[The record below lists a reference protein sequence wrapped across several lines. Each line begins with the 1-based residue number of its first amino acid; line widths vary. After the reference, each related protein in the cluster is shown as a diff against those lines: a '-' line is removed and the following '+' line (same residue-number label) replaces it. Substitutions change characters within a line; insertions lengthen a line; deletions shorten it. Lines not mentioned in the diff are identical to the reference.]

1 LYFFAFGCGYALV
14 LPAVQT
20 IAVPMR
26 RRRFVR
32 VHILVFLAPA
42 VLIYTAFMIYPL
54 FDSLWLSLNNKG
66 ATANQVFVGIQNYQ
80 TLFGQEQ
87 WSKPFWNALRNN
99 AIFFLIHMLVQNPVG
114 LMLAALLGAR
124 IRGGAIYRSII
135 FTPTILSVV
144 IVGFVWKL
152 ILNPAWGISR
162 SVLAAVGLS
171 ALDHPWLGLE
181 SSALITLSLISVW
194 QNIGIP
200 MMLFLAA
207 LIRVPDELM
216 EAARVDGAG
225 VWKIFWKIQF
235 PLILPTVGI
244 VAVLTFVGNFNAF
257 ELIYATQGA
266 LAGPNFASDILGTF
280 FFRTFFGR
288 RHHAPHHTDWGFDLP
303 VWLATAFTA
312 NSVLGAKDGKTEFS
326 NLADHYYPHRTVGLF
341 RFCAVPSAV
350 DNPQFFQRPAHYLQ
364 RAVCAAGCGNLYP
377 GRLPNTLFYRSL
389 RAILPQQF
397 PGHGKLSRA
406 DRCGQLDGS
415 LCAG

>member
-1 LYFFAFGCGYALV
+1 
-14 LPAVQT
+14 
-20 IAVPMR
+20 MR

-54 FDSLWLSLNNKG
+54 VDSLWLSLNNKSAAAG
-66 ATANQVFVGIQNYQ
+66 QIFVGIQNYQ

-87 WSKPFWNALRNN
+87 WSKPFWNAVRNN
-99 AIFFLIHMLVQNPVG
+99 ALFFVIHMVAQNPIG
-114 LMLAALLGAR
+114 LALAALLATR
-124 IRGGAIYRSII
+124 IRGNAIYRSII

-162 SVLAAVGLS
+162 TVLATVGLS
-171 ALDHPWLGLE
+171 GLDQPWLGLE
-181 SSALITLSLISVW
+181 SSALVTLSLISVW

-207 LIRVPDELM
+207 LIRIPDELV

-225 VWKIFWKIQF
+225 VWKIFWRIQF

-280 FFRTFFGR
+280 FFRTFFGYQLQ
-288 RHHAPHHTDWGFDLP
+288 P
-303 VWLATAFTA
+303 
-312 NSVLGAKDGKTEFS
+312 
-326 NLADHYYPHRTVGLF
+326 ADPFMG
-341 RFCAVPSAV
+341 SAV
-350 DNPQFFQRPAHYLQ
+350 AGIMLLIILTGVLIYLFGWQRRLQQIQF
-364 RAVCAAGCGNLYP
+364 
-377 GRLPNTLFYRSL
+377 
-389 RAILPQQF
+389 
-397 PGHGKLSRA
+397 
-406 DRCGQLDGS
+406 
-415 LCAG
+415 